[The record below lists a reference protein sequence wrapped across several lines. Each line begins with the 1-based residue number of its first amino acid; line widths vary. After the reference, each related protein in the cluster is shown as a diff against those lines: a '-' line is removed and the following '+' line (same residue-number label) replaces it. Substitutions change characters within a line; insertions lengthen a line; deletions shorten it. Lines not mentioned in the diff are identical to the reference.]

1 MLIMILSG
9 PLELVSP
16 VLEFTNASSFR
27 HQMENVWKHLKAYT
41 KINSNES
48 CGTHIHVSPQNNN
61 GIWTLGAV
69 KAICRS
75 IVFFE
80 FAFEALLPPHRRRN
94 IWAKSN
100 VYDNDHFRDK
110 KLGAYFSL
118 IDGCKTISEI
128 VELMNDGDDK
138 YFGWNF
144 LNLLED
150 GKTTIEFRRPP
161 GVKNVNECLAW
172 VEFTVTFVQAAV
184 ESGNTLTNNMGVA
197 ENVQA
202 LKNFL

>member
-16 VLEFTNASSFR
+16 VLKFTDASGFR
-27 HQMENVWKHLKAYT
+27 HQVENVWEHLKSNT
-41 KINSNES
+41 KINVNES
-48 CGTHIHVSPQNNN
+48 CGTHIHVSPQNNS
-61 GIWTLGAV
+61 GIWALGAV

-100 VYDNDHFRDK
+100 VYDNDHFPDK
-110 KLGAYFSL
+110 NLGACFSL
-118 IDGCKTISEI
+118 IDGCQAVPRI

-138 YFGWNF
+138 Y
-144 LNLLED
+144 L
-150 GKTTIEFRRPP
+150 
-161 GVKNVNECLAW
+161 
-172 VEFTVTFVQAAV
+172 
-184 ESGNTLTNNMGVA
+184 
-197 ENVQA
+197 
-202 LKNFL
+202 